1 MWSREATEGGGV
13 LAQNRRMAE
22 GFDSPFIAE
31 AGRAREGRMSGWG
44 GGGWPGQHSEECDAR
59 AGRQRPEA
67 SGGE

>member
-44 GGGWPGQHSEECDAR
+44 GGGVAR
-59 AGRQRPEA
+59 ATQ
-67 SGGE
+67 